1 MRRNADAQPTSS
13 CGCPCATLRPATP
26 NTGWDYG
33 GTSYLQLACSVADW
47 SSSSSSS
54 SRSRSRSSKHHE
66 ATASSSNTLTHYS
79 PTSSK
84 QAFVVCATQA
94 TPHREEEREADCH
107 VCDFVTFVT
116 FVVTTQFSEN
126 GYHKG
131 LAYAAYIFGPFWAF
145 SCNVS
150 WMCVLVTNVPLPQL

>member
-66 ATASSSNTLTHYS
+66 ATASSSNTLLPHLIEASFCCVCNT
-79 PTSSK
+79 TTAVDK
-84 QAFVVCATQA
+84 QHHTEKK
-94 TPHREEEREADCH
+94 RERPI
-107 VCDFVTFVT
+107 VMFCDFVTFVT
-116 FVVTTQFSEN
+116 FCRD
-126 GYHKG
+126 H
-131 LAYAAYIFGPFWAF
+131 AIFRKW
-145 SCNVS
+145 
-150 WMCVLVTNVPLPQL
+150 LPQRPSICCIHIWTLLGLFLQRVMDVCPRD

>member
-66 ATASSSNTLTHYS
+66 ATASSSNTLLPHLIEAS
-79 PTSSK
+79 FCCVCNTSNT
-84 QAFVVCATQA
+84 TQRR
-94 TPHREEEREADCH
+94 RERGRLSC
-107 VCDFVTFVT
+107 FVTLSLFVT